1 MIVHAKLSD
10 IASNMEAL
18 YISVAPLCWR
28 HEGENVAT
36 NQTQADWQKTALR
49 LPRDLHQQVH
59 AAAKANDRTF
69 NGQIVAFLK
78 DCVRS
83 GTKEAKHA
91 KAAA

>member
-1 MIVHAKLSD
+1 M
-10 IASNMEAL
+10 
-18 YISVAPLCWR
+18 
-28 HEGENVAT
+28 AT

-83 GTKEAKHA
+83 GASEGQHD

>member
-1 MIVHAKLSD
+1 MAI
-10 IASNMEAL
+10 
-18 YISVAPLCWR
+18 
-28 HEGENVAT
+28 

-59 AAAKANDRTF
+59 EAARANDRTF

-78 DCVRS
+78 ECVRS
-83 GTKEAKHA
+83 AAQGTEHD

>member
-1 MIVHAKLSD
+1 M
-10 IASNMEAL
+10 
-18 YISVAPLCWR
+18 
-28 HEGENVAT
+28 AT
-36 NQTQADWQKTALR
+36 NQAQADWQKTALR

-83 GTKEAKHA
+83 ETREAKHA
-91 KAAA
+91 NAA